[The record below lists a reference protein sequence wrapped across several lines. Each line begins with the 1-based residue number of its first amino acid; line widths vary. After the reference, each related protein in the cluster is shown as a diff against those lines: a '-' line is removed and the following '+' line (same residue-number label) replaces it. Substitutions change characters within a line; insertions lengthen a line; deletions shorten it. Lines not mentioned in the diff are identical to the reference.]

1 MIEAKEIVIE
11 TCNKVIEY
19 YTNRH
24 EVSSES
30 LRIRIDMENT
40 ASKPVFGIFDN
51 STFLERATLRQV
63 VRAGG
68 GGALTMII
76 SVSVQNIIKDI
87 FVQSLKQLELTD
99 SKRIF
104 LILQAKKNEDGVTFP
119 HIALYMNGV
128 RKWSLSVAEIMDVTL
143 AETKGLE

>member
-11 TCNKVIEY
+11 TCNEVVEHYAK
-19 YTNRH
+19 RH
-24 EVSSES
+24 GLSSEAV
-30 LRIRIDMENT
+30 RIRIDMENT

-51 STFLERATLRQV
+51 STILERATLKQI

-76 SVSVQNIIKDI
+76 SHSVQNIIKDI
-87 FVQSLKQLELTD
+87 FAQSLKQLELTD

-104 LILQAKKNEDGVTFP
+104 LILQTKENENGVTFP
-119 HIALYMNGV
+119 HISLYKDGV
-128 RKWSLSVAEIMDVTL
+128 HYWSLAVAEIMDVTM
-143 AETKGLE
+143 AGQKS